1 MESKHNQCQI
11 DHDRL
16 LKIKRDE
23 IRTRLEV
30 KYMKMENE
38 FFMKNYYNIKS
49 QRIEQIE
56 KQKI

>member
-16 LKIKRDE
+16 LKIQRDE
-23 IRTRLEV
+23 IRARLEV
-30 KYMKMENE
+30 KYMKIETE
-38 FFMKNYYNIKS
+38 FYTKNYYNIKT

-56 KQKI
+56 K

>member
-16 LKIKRDE
+16 LKIQRDE
-23 IRTRLEV
+23 IRARLEV
-30 KYMKMENE
+30 KYMKIENE
-38 FFMKNYYNIKS
+38 FYTKNYYNIKT

-56 KQKI
+56 K